1 MDEVADDRD
10 RGAVLCG
17 IRTGSCCCGVS
28 ARLRVGASIQSRRLP
43 PARRH
48 ILAQRAHLI
57 RRPDREVPMVR
68 RTPLGDDRQDLDEL
82 VPTGEAARCLVAPS
96 ARVAV
101 DGNREGIAHPRCASA
116 SRFVRRAGV
125 RTRSPVGLLSST
137 VSALRDGRFARY
149 PLTTRTGQPAW
160 RRTFSVTLP
169 SHILSNPLR
178 PWVPMTI
185 RSMPFLAAYSVI
197 WSAGGP
203 RPT

>member
-1 MDEVADDRD
+1 M
-10 RGAVLCG
+10 
-17 IRTGSCCCGVS
+17 
-28 ARLRVGASIQSRRLP
+28 VG
-43 PARRH
+43 
-48 ILAQRAHLI
+48 RA
-57 RRPDREVPMVR
+57 
-68 RTPLGDDRQDLDEL
+68 PLGDDRQDLDAL
-82 VPTGEAARCLVAPS
+82 VPTGEAVRGFVASMP
-96 ARVAV
+96 RIAV
-101 DGNREGIAHPRCASA
+101 DGNRECIAHPRCAAA
-116 SRFVRRAGV
+116 SRFVPRAGV

-169 SHILSNPLR
+169 SHIFSNPLR

-185 RSMPFLAAYSVI
+185 RSTPCLAAYSVI

>member
-1 MDEVADDRD
+1 MWNRSSRWAPLE
-10 RGAVLCG
+10 
-17 IRTGSCCCGVS
+17 
-28 ARLRVGASIQSRRLP
+28 LRQFP
-43 PARRH
+43 PARSD
-48 ILAQRAHLI
+48 ILSQRAGLAH
-57 RRPDREVPMVR
+57 RPDPEVPVVR
-68 RTPLGDDRQDLDEL
+68 RAPLLDDRQNLDEL
-82 VPTGEAARCLVAPS
+82 VPTGEAARRLVAPS